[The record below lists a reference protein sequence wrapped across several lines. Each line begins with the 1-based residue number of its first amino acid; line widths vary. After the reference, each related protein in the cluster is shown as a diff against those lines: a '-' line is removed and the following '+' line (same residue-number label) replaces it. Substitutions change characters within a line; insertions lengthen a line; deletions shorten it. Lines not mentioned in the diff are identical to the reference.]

1 LYAEEFIDYYIKLGY
16 DKIFIYDNNDKDDE
30 RFEDVLQKQIANN
43 FVKIIDYRGYR
54 GKRNKPQ
61 YDSYLDCYKRNSQYC
76 DWLSFFD
83 FDEFLYL
90 KYHKNIKQFLSD
102 TKFKE
107 CDNIKINWVI
117 YSDNNLVYYDGRK
130 IQERFTEKLLND
142 VDNKHIKSTVRG
154 NMETNYWSKM
164 NNPHISRI
172 KVNPC
177 LANGQNVS
185 DEWDSPFHTP
195 PNYDVAYIKH
205 YATKTIE
212 EYITKIKRGYPDR
225 KYKVDNKFIQQR
237 LNYFFARNKITKKKL
252 EIIQQLLNYT
262 YK

>member
-1 LYAEEFIDYYIKLGY
+1 
-16 DKIFIYDNNDKDDE
+16 
-30 RFEDVLQKQIANN
+30 
-43 FVKIIDYRGYR
+43 
-54 GKRNKPQ
+54 
-61 YDSYLDCYKRNSQYC
+61 
-76 DWLSFFD
+76 
-83 FDEFLYL
+83 
-90 KYHKNIKQFLSD
+90 
-102 TKFKE
+102 
-107 CDNIKINWVI
+107 
-117 YSDNNLVYYDGRK
+117 
-130 IQERFTEKLLND
+130 
-142 VDNKHIKSTVRG
+142 
-154 NMETNYWSKM
+154 METNYWSKM